1 MFNEVSIQD
10 DDREALKNSP
20 PLYNLDYINT
30 EFKNLMNLNNLI
42 DINNSQYLKFNY
54 EKFKV
59 FLHFQIDNYFNKD
72 NEFFQEL
79 WRINGEVPEKAN
91 TFYQH
96 FPKVAT
102 NFETEH
108 HFENFININH
118 FYLGRWLPRQI
129 KNLLFPLEDYVY
141 DQNMSEHAR
150 KLTAKSVPTVN
161 ECRLCER
168 FKGISVFKR
177 NGEWNCVRSEA
188 VEGNQNQNHNN
199 NLSTTTPTIPTDS
212 NGKLNLS
219 DEDELGLKFFQSYEE
234 YRKWKMEFNM
244 KIGTLKKIAFSS
256 KDEKEFHSINE
267 KIENYQNLRKNQNL
281 PCSFIMTVKG

>member
-1 MFNEVSIQD
+1 
-10 DDREALKNSP
+10 
-20 PLYNLDYINT
+20 
-30 EFKNLMNLNNLI
+30 
-42 DINNSQYLKFNY
+42 
-54 EKFKV
+54 
-59 FLHFQIDNYFNKD
+59 
-72 NEFFQEL
+72 
-79 WRINGEVPEKAN
+79 
-91 TFYQH
+91 
-96 FPKVAT
+96 
-102 NFETEH
+102 
-108 HFENFININH
+108 
-118 FYLGRWLPRQI
+118 
-129 KNLLFPLEDYVY
+129 
-141 DQNMSEHAR
+141 MSEHAR

>member
-1 MFNEVSIQD
+1 MFNEISIQD
-10 DDREALKNSP
+10 DDRESLKNSP
-20 PLYNLDYINT
+20 PLYNLNYINN
-30 EFKNLMNLNNLI
+30 EFKNLI
-42 DINNSQYLKFNY
+42 DINNNKYLKFNY

-108 HFENFININH
+108 HFAYFININH
-118 FYLGRWLPRQI
+118 FYLGRWLPKQI
-129 KNLLFPLEDYVY
+129 KNLLFPLEDYIY

-168 FKGISVFKR
+168 FKGISIFKR
-177 NGEWNCVRSEA
+177 NGEWNCIRSESIKDSK
-188 VEGNQNQNHNN
+188 NHNN
-199 NLSTTTPTIPTDS
+199 TNDS
-212 NGKLNLS
+212 SSDKLDLS
-219 DEDELGLKFFQSYEE
+219 DEDELGLKFFKSYEE
-234 YRKWKMEFNM
+234 YRKWKIEFHM
-244 KIGTLKKIAFSS
+244 KINTLKKIAFTS
-256 KDEKEFHSINE
+256 KDEKEFNLVNE
-267 KIENYQNLRKNQNL
+267 KIENYQNLRKTQNL
-281 PCSFIMTVKG
+281 PHSFIMTVKG